1 MGCRIRLVLAI
12 HNHQPIGNFDG
23 VFEEAYRDSYL
34 PFIEM
39 LREYPEISISL
50 HNSGSLLEWLVEHH
64 PEYIDMVRELVE
76 RGQVEIL
83 GGPFYEPIL
92 ANIPRRDRVGQMEAY
107 SRYLEQLFGQKVRGM
122 WVPERVWEP
131 TFVSDIR
138 EADIEYTILDDYHFR
153 CAGMTDEQLYGY
165 FLTEDEGNLLSIFP
179 GSETLRYTIPFQDPQ
194 KTIDYLGGIAER
206 HPGAVIAFG
215 DDGEKF
221 GTWPGTKEHVY
232 GKGWLR
238 RFFEK
243 LMEHKEWLS
252 VCTMQEAVDYVSP
265 IGRCYLPNSTYR
277 EMTEWVLETEQQMV
291 YNNLTH
297 HRDHDSDW
305 PQLKQFV
312 RGGFWRNF
320 RVKYAESNE
329 LYARA
334 LEVSERLQKAFEN
347 ESDVARPEL
356 LQQART
362 HLYKAQCNCP
372 YWHGAFGGLYLP
384 HLRNAVYEHIIAA
397 DNLLEEATDRS
408 KPWVEVTAGDYNL
421 DARKEIRLSGDRL
434 IGYFAPSQGGI
445 LYELDIRTTKHNL
458 LATLNRRPEAYHE
471 TVRKA
476 GAQQHHQEEH
486 HDGDHNYEANH
497 AEAESDELA
506 SIHDLVHFKQPD
518 LDKKLDYDQWARKSL
533 VDHFLQPN
541 LELDR
546 FLKGEGHVGDFVGT
560 VYQTELKRN
569 GESAEVIMYRDGN
582 MGPYPIR
589 LTKNVILETAHGGQL
604 KVRYHMQGLPAGMP
618 VNFGVEFNFA
628 GMAAN
633 ADDRY
638 YYDNEGRKLGQLQSI
653 QELPA
658 ANRIGLI
665 DEWLGLDAALEVS
678 QEAEFWTF
686 PIQTISQSEGG
697 FELVHQSSVVIPR
710 WEFLA
715 PENGEWG
722 VEITLV
728 IDTSAAQAR
737 QLREAAVVG

>member
-23 VFEEAYRDSYL
+23 VFEQSYQESYL

-39 LREYPEISISL
+39 LREFPEISISL
-50 HNSGSLLEWLVEHH
+50 HNSGSLLEWLVERH
-64 PEYIDMVRELVE
+64 PEYIDIVRSLVD

-92 ANIPRRDRVGQMEAY
+92 ANIPQRDRIGQMEAY

-131 TFVSDIR
+131 TFVSDIHR
-138 EADIEYTILDDYHFR
+138 AGIEYTILDDYHFR
-153 CAGMTDEQLYGY
+153 CAGMTDEQLHGY
-165 FLTEDEGNLLSIFP
+165 FLTEDEGKLISIFP

-206 HPGAVIAFG
+206 HPGAVVAFG

-221 GTWPGTKEHVY
+221 GTWPGTQEHVY

-265 IGRCYLPNSTYR
+265 IGKCYLPDSTYR
-277 EMTEWVLETEQQMV
+277 EMTEWVLETDQQML
-291 YNNLTH
+291 Y
-297 HRDHDSDW
+297 RDLVHQKEHEADW
-305 PQLKQFV
+305 PQLKQFI

-320 RVKYAESNE
+320 RTKYSESNE
-329 LYARA
+329 MYTRA
-334 LEVSERLQKAFEN
+334 LEVSERLNKAFEN
-347 ESDVARPEL
+347 EEDVARPEL

-372 YWHGAFGGLYLP
+372 FWHGAFGGLYLP
-384 HLRNAVYEHIIAA
+384 HLRNAVYEHVIAA
-397 DNLLEEATDRS
+397 DNLLEEASDRS
-408 KPWVEVTAGDYNL
+408 TPWVEVTADDYNL
-421 DARKEIRLSGDRL
+421 DARKEIRLSGNRL

-445 LYELDIRTTKHNL
+445 LYELDIRATKHNL
-458 LATLNRRPEAYHE
+458 LATLNRRPEAYHD

-476 GAQQHHQEEH
+476 GQQQQEAQHNEG
-486 HDGDHNYEANH
+486 HDHEANH
-497 AEAESDELA
+497 ADGESDEVH

-518 LDKKLDYDQWARKSL
+518 LDKKLAYDNWARKSL
-533 VDHFLQPN
+533 VDHFLQPD
-541 LELDR
+541 LDLHR
-546 FLKGEGHVGDFVGT
+546 FLQGEGHVGDFVGA

-569 GESAEVIMYRDGN
+569 GESAEVIMSRQGN
-582 MGPYPIR
+582 MGPYPVQ
-589 LTKNVILETAHGGQL
+589 LTKTVRLETEQSGQL
-604 KVRYHMQGLPAGMP
+604 KVVYHMQGLPAGMP
-618 VNFGVEFNFA
+618 VHFGVEFNFA

-638 YYDNEGRKLGQLQSI
+638 FYDGEGRKLGQLQSI
-653 QELPA
+653 QELPS

-678 QEAEFWTF
+678 QPAEFWTF

-697 FELVHQSSVVIPR
+697 FELVHQSAVVLPR

-715 PENGEWG
+715 PESGEWST
-722 VEITLV
+722 EITLI